1 MIASQVKSVVQ
12 DEVFEL
18 PPYADS
24 ILIESSGSIVLK
36 HSPTNGSDYYA
47 VTLDDTGL
55 AAGLEKPTTEL
66 LFKYLKFTTL
76 TGTAKIHYRVS
87 KR

>member
-1 MIASQVKSVVQ
+1 MVVSQVISVVQ
-12 DEVFEL
+12 DEVIEL

-36 HSPTNGSDYYA
+36 HSPDNATYYA
-47 VTLDDTGL
+47 IDLDNTGL
-55 AAGLEKPTTEL
+55 AAGLKKPTTGL
-66 LFKYLKFTTL
+66 LFKYLQFTTL
-76 TGTAKIHYRVS
+76 TGTAKIHYRIS